1 MAQAAR
7 LCPLC
12 DATTDALRCAIHGT
26 PTLSLAPTTNPPV
39 KLEMGTLV
47 VGRYRVES
55 LLSQGGMGAL
65 LLATDLEHGQR
76 VVIKVLRGHRVTD
89 PSNVRRFYQE
99 ARVASALQHPNIVRI
114 IEFGV
119 DEPTRAPFLSMEYV
133 AGRTLKQ
140 ILQQEGPMDERRIG
154 RLFRQITLAL
164 VEAHQKGVLHRDLK
178 PSNIMVTREGDHER
192 VKVLDFGLAKI
203 LEDSETAPLTVP
215 GKTVGTPAFMA
226 PEQVTQRAQDFRT
239 DLYGLGCVL
248 HATLTGHPPFSGD
261 DLIEVMRRQV
271 REAPPPVPELLADG
285 NVPSRGLIE
294 IHRRLLEKQ
303 KTDRPGSTEEV
314 VEIFTTLANERRSPI
329 AEAGTVVETI
339 ETSETPDPETAGS
352 QAAFD
357 GPTDAAE
364 AYGEPREGRR
374 VITSADTILSRTY
387 GAVDPFSVHPPTLDP
402 SRDDLETPIATMSV
416 SVAEGQLEITSSED
430 GSPVQLAKTFSAVS
444 SGSRSALSSS
454 SQSGLFEPELPSR
467 IVAKRELI
475 GADSGIPEAGTEVGG
490 DRFGLT
496 PSAGTLRQDALGETN
511 PERPRPKIETIEDS
525 DDVWTALLPSTLDGN
540 EVIDGTPAAPMPAP
554 AKLENTEPEAE
565 ALPLE
570 DSPPRPLERAVER
583 PTPDPSRSLPEGARG
598 TAEAPRARATM
609 GPRPRSS
616 APPGRGARAVIAS
629 LVLATSFVAV
639 TAYYTAQKTRHRE
652 APPPV
657 VPEPPPP
664 VVEPPPTEPRIV
676 PRAEAPKTPSRVE
689 VDSIPARAEVY
700 LGGELLGLTP
710 LPLEVSAGAQRP
722 TLTIKKKGYRAETL
736 TLPESSAPII
746 VRLKKEH

>member
-1 MAQAAR
+1 M
-7 LCPLC
+7 CPLC
-12 DATTDALRCAIHGT
+12 DATTDAVRCAIHGT
-26 PTLSLAPTTNPPV
+26 PTLSLAPTTNPPT

-65 LLATDLEHGQR
+65 LLATDLENGQR

-119 DEPTRAPFLSMEYV
+119 DEPTRAPFLAMEYV

-178 PSNIMVTREGDHER
+178 PSNIMVTREGEQEW

-271 REAPPPVPELLADG
+271 REAPPPVPEVLADG
-285 NVPSRGLIE
+285 KVPSRALIE
-294 IHRRLLEKQ
+294 LHRRLLEKQ

-314 VEIFTTLANERRSPI
+314 VELFSTLAGERRSPI
-329 AEAGTVVETI
+329 AEAGTVVEAI
-339 ETSETPDPETAGS
+339 EPNETPDPETAAS
-352 QAAFD
+352 QSALD
-357 GPTDAAE
+357 GPTDASQ

-374 VITSADTILSRTY
+374 VITSADTVLSRTY
-387 GAVDPFSVHPPTLDP
+387 GASDPFSLHPPTLDP

-430 GSPVQLAKTFSAVS
+430 GSPVQVAKTFSAVS
-444 SGSRSALSSS
+444 SGSRSALSNS

-467 IVAKRELI
+467 IVAKRELVSQI
-475 GADSGIPEAGTEVGG
+475 GAIPEAGTEVGG
-490 DRFGLT
+490 DHFGLT

-511 PERPRPKIETIEDS
+511 PERPRPKIETVEDS

-554 AKLENTEPEAE
+554 AKLDNTEPEAE
-565 ALPLE
+565 ALPLDE
-570 DSPPRPLERAVER
+570 SAVRPLERAVER
-583 PTPDPSRSLPEGARG
+583 PTPDPSRSLPEGPR
-598 TAEAPRARATM
+598 TPAEAPRARPTG
-609 GPRPRSS
+609 GPRSRNP
-616 APPGRGARAVIAS
+616 PPGRSARAVVAS

-639 TAYYTAQKTRHRE
+639 TAYYTVQKTRQRE
-652 APPPV
+652 APPAL

-746 VRLKKEH
+746 VKLKKEH